1 MPASGAATDL
11 ARDRAIARGLARTWD
26 PFFAR
31 FGRLTAPQR
40 AAIPPIL
47 AGEDVLLCAA
57 TASGKT
63 EAACAP
69 LVERYIG
76 RAAPW
81 TILYVSP
88 TRALINDLYARLQ
101 PPLAALGLR
110 LDRRTSDHRAD
121 AERVPGTNVLLTTPE
136 SLDSLLCRGRRR
148 RPDGHALAG
157 VVAVVLD
164 EIHLLHGG
172 PRGEQVRWLLERLRR
187 LRRQARARG
196 WTGDDGVQIVAL
208 SATVPDATAVR
219 DAYLLDGAIVA
230 VPGGRAIETVGAPG
244 ASARVEV
251 ALPALLAERGAPEK
265 ILVFANARQR
275 VDELTARLRRDL
287 RGLGYAVRAH
297 HGSLDREEREATEA
311 AARGERR
318 IVVFAT
324 STLEIGIDIGDIDL
338 VVLDGPAPDIPAL
351 LQRIG
356 RGNRRTGATR
366 VLACADTL
374 LDTVV
379 HAAMIEAA
387 RDGWLGE
394 VEHGPE
400 GAVARQQVAS
410 YILQGPRIARPRA
423 QVQDLLD
430 ACAPSPLD
438 RALLDTMIGNDE
450 LRAGPDG
457 LRLGEEWLGR
467 VGYGDIHTV
476 IEDDGGAAVEDE
488 ATGRKIAT
496 GIAFRAGRGLRAGGH
511 LLEVRRWTD
520 FKIEVRR
527 VADEARAQGDWRYRS
542 RPWLHGAGQ
551 PQAVR
556 RYLGLAPDEWPIV
569 PAGDDESACVFHFGG
584 ARRRAVLELLAAQ
597 DPDAPAPDD
606 ITDWLIVLPAGV
618 IAPPPWLTRPTAA
631 ALGPTIAARLGRLER
646 TLGRPAANRR
656 LPRDARIAE
665 IGGWLRLDDE
675 LPALRRATWARPADP
690 EVETLLVAIGAA
702 ILAEGDEEVATIP
715 SHDAL

>member
-1 MPASGAATDL
+1 MSHPGSAADL

-47 AGEDVLLCAA
+47 AGADVLLSAA

-69 LVERYIG
+69 LVERFIG
-76 RAAPW
+76 LAAPW

-88 TRALINDLYARLQ
+88 TRALINDLHARLAT
-101 PPLAALGLR
+101 PLAALGLR

-121 AERVPGTNVLLTTPE
+121 AGRVPQTHVLLTTPE
-136 SLDSLLCRGRRR
+136 SFDSLLCRGRSR

-157 VVAVVLD
+157 VTAVVLD

-172 PRGEQVRWLLERLRR
+172 PRGEQTRWLLERLRR
-187 LRRQARARG
+187 LRRQAQAFG
-196 WTGDDGVQIVAL
+196 WVADDRVQIVAL
-208 SATVPDATAVR
+208 SATVPDATDVR
-219 DAYLLDGAIVA
+219 DAYLPGGEIIA
-230 VPGGRAIETVGAPG
+230 VPGARAIETISAPG
-244 ASARVEV
+244 ARARVEV
-251 ALPALLAERGAPEK
+251 ALPSLLAAPGAPEK
-265 ILVFANARQR
+265 VLVFANARQR

-287 RGLGYAVRAH
+287 RRLGYAVRAH

-338 VVLDGPAPDIPAL
+338 VVLDGPAPDVPAL

-366 VLACADTL
+366 VLACADTI
-374 LDTVV
+374 LDTVA

-387 RDGWLGE
+387 RAGWLGAIE
-394 VEHGPE
+394 RGPE
-400 GAVARQQVAS
+400 GAVARQQIAS
-410 YILQGPRIARPRA
+410 YILQGRRIARPRA
-423 QVQDLLD
+423 AIQALLD
-430 ACAPSPLD
+430 HCAPPALARD
-438 RALLDTMIGNDE
+438 LLDTMIANGE
-450 LRAGPDG
+450 LIAAADG
-457 LRLGEEWLGR
+457 LRLGEEWLAR
-467 VGYGDIHTV
+467 VRYGDIHAT
-476 IEDDGGAAVEDE
+476 IEEDAGAAVEDE
-488 ATGRKIAT
+488 ATGRTIAT

-520 FKIEVRR
+520 FRIEVRH
-527 VADEARAQGDWRYRS
+527 VADEARAEGDWRYRS

-556 RYLGLAPDEWPIV
+556 RYLGLGPDVWPIV
-569 PAGDDESACVFHFGG
+569 PVGDGAAVWVFHFGG

-597 DPDAPAPDD
+597 APDAPPRGD
-606 ITDWLIVLPAGV
+606 ITDWFLALPAPPA
-618 IAPPPWLTRPTAA
+618 APPAWLVGTAA
-631 ALGPTIAARLGRLER
+631 ALGPTIAARLERLER

-656 LPRDARIAE
+656 LPRSARLAE
-665 IGGWLRLDDE
+665 VRGWLRLEEE
-675 LPALRRATWARPADP
+675 LAALRRATWERIADA
-690 EVETLLVAIGAA
+690 EIGTILTAIGAA
-702 ILAEGDEEVATIP
+702 VLARGK
-715 SHDAL
+715 

>member
-1 MPASGAATDL
+1 MSPANLLIPDSAL
-11 ARDRAIARGLARTWD
+11 ASDRAIARGLARTWD

-47 AGEDVLLCAA
+47 AGADVLLCAA

-69 LVERYIG
+69 LVERFIG
-76 RAAPW
+76 RPGPW
-81 TILYVSP
+81 TVLYISP
-88 TRALINDLYARLQ
+88 TRALVNDLHARLAT
-101 PPLAALGLR
+101 PLAALGLR
-110 LDRRTSDHRAD
+110 LDRRTSDHRAE
-121 AERVPGTNVLLTTPE
+121 AARVPQTHVLLTTPE
-136 SLDSLLCRGRRR
+136 SFDSLLCRGRRR

-164 EIHLLHGG
+164 EVHLLHGG
-172 PRGEQVRWLLERLRR
+172 PRGEQLRWLLERLRR
-187 LRRQARARG
+187 LRRQARALG
-196 WTGDDGVQIVAL
+196 WASDDGVQIVAL
-208 SATVPDATAVR
+208 SATVPNAADVR
-219 DAYLLDGAIVA
+219 AAYLPDGEVIA
-230 VPGGRAIETVGAPG
+230 VPGARAIETIGAPS
-244 ASARVEV
+244 ASARIEA
-251 ALPALLAERGAPEK
+251 ALPRLLAVPGAPEK
-265 ILVFANARQR
+265 VLVFANARQR
-275 VDELTARLRRDL
+275 VDELTARLRRVL

-366 VLACADTL
+366 VLACAETV

-387 RDGWLGE
+387 RVGWLGAAE
-394 VEHGPE
+394 RGPE

-410 YILQGPRIARPRA
+410 YILQGRRIARPRE
-423 QVQDLLD
+423 QLQSLLD
-430 ACAPSPLD
+430 RLAPPALARD
-438 RALLDTMIGNDE
+438 LLDTMAANDE
-450 LRAGPDG
+450 LIAGPDG
-457 LRLGEEWLGR
+457 LRLGEEWLERARHGE
-467 VGYGDIHTV
+467 IHATF
-476 IEDDGGAAVEDE
+476 EDEGGATVADE
-488 ATGRKIAT
+488 ATGKTIAT

-520 FKIEVRR
+520 FRIEVRR
-527 VADEARAQGDWRYRS
+527 VAEEARAEGDWRYRS

-556 RYLGLAPDEWPIV
+556 RYLGLGPDEWPIV
-569 PAGDDESACVFHFGG
+569 PTGDGATAWVFHFGG
-584 ARRRAVLELLAAQ
+584 ARRRAVLELLAAR
-597 DPDAPAPDD
+597 DPGAPSPGD
-606 ITDWLIVLPAGV
+606 ITDWLIALPGTVA
-618 IAPPPWLTRPTAA
+618 ARPTWLDGPAA
-631 ALGPTIAARLGRLER
+631 ALDPAIDARLER
-646 TLGRPAANRR
+646 LETTLGRPAANRC
-656 LPRDARIAE
+656 LPRDARLAE
-665 IGGWLRLDDE
+665 VRGWLRLDEE
-675 LPALRRATWARPADP
+675 LAAFRRAIWHRVADP
-690 EVETLLVAIGAA
+690 EAETVLMAIGAA
-702 ILAEGDEEVATIP
+702 VLAKGG
-715 SHDAL
+715 